1 MHHPS
6 FAGTLCEPRRP
17 LPRQICV
24 GYPNGSC
31 PSDCGCPTTYST
43 RSHHDSITQV
53 SERRSPHCHV
63 RGSFAVAPS
72 VAHSGSLELFAEP
85 HYKAR
90 IGYRTTTGGW
100 NISRGNNDTLSSV
113 KNHTNWSAAFW
124 YDAHQGGHCWDYSPK
139 TDDPY
144 FWWYDD
150 NQASSFALGRGC

>member
-1 MHHPS
+1 MAQKLTQRGVVMIRLS
-6 FAGTLCEPRRP
+6 KLVSAGVLAAM
-17 LPRQICV
+17 L
-24 GYPNGSC
+24 G
-31 PSDCGCPTTYST
+31 
-43 RSHHDSITQV
+43 
-53 SERRSPHCHV
+53 
-63 RGSFAVAPS
+63 GSFAVAAPA
-72 VAHSGSLELFAEP
+72 AHSGSLELFADP

-90 IGYRTTTGGW
+90 IGYRTTTGSW

>member
-1 MHHPS
+1 M
-6 FAGTLCEPRRP
+6 
-17 LPRQICV
+17 
-24 GYPNGSC
+24 GSEMC
-31 PSDCGCPTTYST
+31 IRDS
-43 RSHHDSITQV
+43 DSITQV

-90 IGYRTTTGGW
+90 IGYRTTTGSW

>member
-1 MHHPS
+1 M
-6 FAGTLCEPRRP
+6 CEPGRP

-31 PSDCGCPTTYST
+31 LSGCGYPQPTQ
-43 RSHHDSITQV
+43 RGVIMIRLPKLV
-53 SERRSPHCHV
+53 SV
-63 RGSFAVAPS
+63 GVLIVMLGGSFAVAPS
-72 VAHSGSLELFAEP
+72 VAHSSSLELFAEP
-85 HYKAR
+85 DYKAR
-90 IGYRTTTGGW
+90 IGYRTTTGSW
-100 NISRGNNDTLSSV
+100 NISKGNNDTLSSV

-124 YDAHQGGHCWDYSPK
+124 YDAHQRGHCWDYSPK